1 MNFVWFTFCLF
12 CFYRVIQKNLVFAVG
27 LPLELSQDVE
37 KKEKILQLF
46 RQFGPTLKETITD
59 KTSYAGTQVRNCSWV
74 LICIP

>member
-1 MNFVWFTFCLF
+1 MC

-37 KKEKILQLF
+37 KKEKVLQMF

-59 KTSYAGTQVRNCSWV
+59 KTSYAGTQVSLWM
-74 LICIP
+74 LIICMQ